1 MVLAVAL
8 LAMSETDKIEAL
20 LTVVE
25 RTDAVFVRG
34 EKEADGHTTARQMR
48 NRWHWQTSS
57 IKSARDFIRVMTQL
71 GGQQF
76 RVRLRD
82 GTEMKA
88 ADYLAGELDKIEAR
102 PRR

>member
-1 MVLAVAL
+1 MLAVTL

-25 RTDAVFVRG
+25 RTDAVFLHG
-34 EKEADGHTTARQMR
+34 DKETDGQKTARQMR

-57 IKSARDFIRVMTQL
+57 IKSARDFVRVMTTL
-71 GGQQF
+71 GGEPY

-82 GTEMKA
+82 GSEMKA
-88 ADYLAGELDKIEAR
+88 ADYLMGELDKIEAR